1 MMFKKIFAIILFAG
15 LILPI
20 FTFAQNEQEKID
32 NYEISIKINSDSS
45 INVSEKI
52 YYNFGTIEKH
62 GIYRDIPIKY
72 DARGGKYKLDISEIS
87 IVDENNSPYVFK
99 KSYEG
104 SDLRLKIGE
113 SDKFVTGL
121 KIYIINYTVKGA
133 INYFDDRDELYWNAI
148 GAEWLVNIE
157 KASAIV
163 VLPYNV
169 KADQAESKCYWGS
182 YGSVTECTI
191 QKNDDKIN
199 FESPY
204 VLWPEKGITIV
215 IGLPKGILIEPGIMD
230 KIWKTIKDN
239 LVLFLPVLVFIF
251 MFFKWYKY
259 GRDPKGRGTII
270 PQYEAPDNLSPA
282 EISVILDNKFE
293 KKGISSEIINLAV
306 NGYLKIQRIEKK
318 TFIIKS
324 VDYNL
329 IKLKEQD
336 GLKNDFEKKIMEALF
351 GRQEEIKLSDLKNKF
366 YKELRV
372 INNEIYDS
380 VVDKGYF
387 VKNPNKV
394 RAMYISLAITALFMI
409 YLFVN
414 LFSFLGVIGIVS
426 IVLSCIIV
434 IIFGWFMPKRTKKG
448 AIARENI
455 LGLKQYLSVAEKDR
469 IKFHNAPEKNP
480 EQFEKFLPFAMVLG
494 VEKEWAKQFEGI
506 YNQTPSW
513 YEGNFS
519 SGFNAIILA
528 NILNDFSSAAYSNL
542 SSPPSSAAR
551 GGSGFSGGG
560 IGGGFGGGGGGSW

>member
-15 LILPI
+15 LTLPV
-20 FTFAQNEQEKID
+20 FAFAQNEQEKID

-45 INVSEKI
+45 INISEKI
-52 YYNFGTIEKH
+52 YYNFGTAEKH

-72 DARGGKYKLDISEIS
+72 DARGGKYKLDISKIS
-87 IVDENNSPYVFK
+87 VVDENNSPYVFK

-104 SDLRLKIGE
+104 PDLRLKIGE
-113 SDKFVTGL
+113 SDKIVTGL

-133 INYFDDRDELYWNAI
+133 INYFNDHDELYWNAI
-148 GAEWLVNIE
+148 GTEWLVNIE
-157 KASAIV
+157 KASAVV
-163 VLPYNV
+163 VLPEGV
-169 KADQAESKCYWGS
+169 KADQTESKCYWGS
-182 YGSVTECTI
+182 YGSITECAT
-191 QKNDDKIN
+191 QKQGNEIN

-215 IGLPKGILIEPGIMD
+215 IGLPKGILIEPGIID

-239 LVLFLPVLVFIF
+239 LILLLPILVFIF

-259 GRDPKGRGTII
+259 GRDPKGTGTII
-270 PQYEAPDNLSPA
+270 PQYEAPDNLSPV

-293 KKGISSEIINLAV
+293 KKDISAEIINLAV

-336 GLKNDFEKKIMEALF
+336 DLKNDFEKKTMEALF
-351 GRQEEIKLSDLKNKF
+351 GSQKEIKLSDLKNKF
-366 YKELRV
+366 YKELR
-372 INNEIYDS
+372 IISNEIYDS
-380 VVDKGYF
+380 VVNKGYF

-394 RAMYISLAITALFMI
+394 RAVYIGLAIAFVFVI
-409 YLFVN
+409 YLFANFV
-414 LFSFLGVIGIVS
+414 SFLGAIGIVS
-426 IVLSCIIV
+426 IILSCIVIV
-434 IIFGWFMPKRTKKG
+434 IFGWLMPKRTKKG

-455 LGLKQYLSVAEKDR
+455 LGLRQYLSVAEKDR

-480 EQFEKFLPFAMVLG
+480 EQFEKLLPYAMVLG

-519 SGFNAIILA
+519 SGFSAIILA
-528 NILNDFSSAAYSNL
+528 NSLGNFSSAAYSNL
-542 SSPPSSAAR
+542 SSSPSSAAGR
-551 GGSGFSGGG
+551 GSGFSGGG
-560 IGGGFGGGGGGSW
+560 VGGGFGGGGGGSW

>member
-15 LILPI
+15 LTLPV
-20 FTFAQNEQEKID
+20 FAFAQNEQEKID
-32 NYEISIKINSDSS
+32 NYEISIKINRDSS
-45 INVSEKI
+45 INISEKI
-52 YYNFGTIEKH
+52 YYNFGTAEKH

-72 DARGGKYKLDISEIS
+72 DARGGKYKLDISKIS
-87 IVDENNSPYVFK
+87 VVDENNSPYVFK

-104 SDLRLKIGE
+104 PDLRLKIGE
-113 SDKFVTGL
+113 SDKIVTGL

-133 INYFDDRDELYWNAI
+133 INYFNDHDELYWNAI
-148 GAEWLVNIE
+148 GTEWLVNIE
-157 KASAIV
+157 KASAVV
-163 VLPYNV
+163 VLPEGV
-169 KADQAESKCYWGS
+169 KADQTESKCYWGS
-182 YGSVTECTI
+182 YGSITECAT
-191 QKNDDKIN
+191 QKQGNEIN

-215 IGLPKGILIEPGIMD
+215 IGLPKGILIEPGIID

-239 LVLFLPVLVFIF
+239 LILLLPILVFIF

-259 GRDPKGRGTII
+259 GRDPKGTGTII
-270 PQYEAPDNLSPA
+270 PQYEAPDNLSPV

-293 KKGISSEIINLAV
+293 KKDISAEIINLAV

-336 GLKNDFEKKIMEALF
+336 DLKNDFEKKTMEALF
-351 GRQEEIKLSDLKNKF
+351 GSQKEIKLSDLKNKF
-366 YKELRV
+366 YKELR
-372 INNEIYDS
+372 IISNEIYDS
-380 VVDKGYF
+380 VVNKGYF

-394 RAMYISLAITALFMI
+394 RAVYIGLAIAFVFVI
-409 YLFVN
+409 YLFANFV
-414 LFSFLGVIGIVS
+414 SFLGAIGIVS
-426 IVLSCIIV
+426 IILSCIVIV
-434 IIFGWFMPKRTKKG
+434 IFGWLMPKRTKKG

-455 LGLKQYLSVAEKDR
+455 LGLRQYLSVAEKDR

-480 EQFEKFLPFAMVLG
+480 EQFEKLLPYAMVLG

-519 SGFNAIILA
+519 SGFSAIILA
-528 NILNDFSSAAYSNL
+528 NSLGNFSSAAYSNL
-542 SSPPSSAAR
+542 SSSPSSAAGR
-551 GGSGFSGGG
+551 GSGFSGGG
-560 IGGGFGGGGGGSW
+560 VGGGFGGGGGGSW

>member
-1 MMFKKIFAIILFAG
+1 MFKKIFAIILFAG
-15 LILPI
+15 LTLPV
-20 FTFAQNEQEKID
+20 FAFAQNEQEKID

-45 INVSEKI
+45 INISEKI
-52 YYNFGTIEKH
+52 YYNFGTAEKH

-72 DARGGKYKLDISEIS
+72 DARGGKYKLDISKIS
-87 IVDENNSPYVFK
+87 VVDENNSPYVFK

-104 SDLRLKIGE
+104 PDLRLKIGE
-113 SDKFVTGL
+113 SDKIVTGL

-133 INYFDDRDELYWNAI
+133 INYFNDHDELYWNAI
-148 GAEWLVNIE
+148 GTEWLVNIE
-157 KASAIV
+157 KASAVV
-163 VLPYNV
+163 VLPEGV
-169 KADQAESKCYWGS
+169 KADQTESKCYWGS
-182 YGSVTECTI
+182 YGSITECAT
-191 QKNDDKIN
+191 QKQGNEIN

-215 IGLPKGILIEPGIMD
+215 IGLPKGILIEPGIID

-239 LVLFLPVLVFIF
+239 LILLLPILVFIF

-259 GRDPKGRGTII
+259 GRDPKGTGTII
-270 PQYEAPDNLSPA
+270 PQYEAPDNLSPV

-293 KKGISSEIINLAV
+293 KKDISAEIINLAV

-336 GLKNDFEKKIMEALF
+336 DLKNDFEKKTMEALF
-351 GRQEEIKLSDLKNKF
+351 GSQKEIKLSDLKNKF
-366 YKELRV
+366 YKELR
-372 INNEIYDS
+372 IISNEIYDS
-380 VVDKGYF
+380 VVNKGYF

-394 RAMYISLAITALFMI
+394 RAVYIGLAIAFVFVI
-409 YLFVN
+409 YLFANFV
-414 LFSFLGVIGIVS
+414 SFLGAIGIVS
-426 IVLSCIIV
+426 IILSCIVIV
-434 IIFGWFMPKRTKKG
+434 IFGWLMPKRTKKG

-455 LGLKQYLSVAEKDR
+455 LGLRQYLSVAEKDR

-480 EQFEKFLPFAMVLG
+480 EQFEKLLPYAMVLG

-519 SGFNAIILA
+519 SGFSAIILA
-528 NILNDFSSAAYSNL
+528 NSLGNFSSAAYSNL
-542 SSPPSSAAR
+542 SSSPSSAAGR
-551 GGSGFSGGG
+551 GSGFSGGG
-560 IGGGFGGGGGGSW
+560 VGGGFGGGGGGSW